1 MASLPRPLLALLI
14 LVVAFFAAW
23 TLVLKPHGATDSS
36 APPQPAPAA
45 PRTAGQAPT
54 PGAGAQA
61 SAASGQAA
69 VHTDRHET
77 RAPVAPA
84 PATKGHAAARAAKT
98 KGHPV
103 HRAAHPKFTEPATPR
118 GRAQALQHALA
129 ADKVV
134 AVLFYNPAGADDF
147 ADYQALTNIPAY
159 AGRVVRL
166 AVPITEIARYA
177 AVTTQVPVTGSPT
190 LVVIDGKHRAQ
201 TLVGFADDL
210 AYDQLVAGAL
220 AAR

>member
-1 MASLPRPLLALLI
+1 MASLPRPLLALLV

-23 TLVLKPHGATDSS
+23 TLVLKPHGASDSS
-36 APPQPAPAA
+36 APPQPASTA

-54 PGAGAQA
+54 PGAGGQA

-69 VHTDRHET
+69 VHTERHET
-77 RAPVAPA
+77 RTPAAPA
-84 PATKGHAAARAAKT
+84 RPTAATKGHAAARAAKT
-98 KGHPV
+98 KAHPV
-103 HRAAHPKFTEPATPR
+103 HRAFTEPATPR
-118 GRAQALQHALA
+118 GRAQALQHALT
-129 ADKVV
+129 ADKVI
-134 AVLFYNPAGADDF
+134 ALLFYNPAGADDF